1 MGTYRLYII
10 IHLGGFFMRLFSF
23 GKVVVA
29 GVLTLTMIIGT
40 MAGVALAPTEKVEAV
55 NPIVQDRYTADPAPM
70 VCSDGRLYVYTSHDE
85 DVTVNG
91 FFSMNDWSCFSTTD
105 MVNWT
110 DHGTVLSF
118 REFEWAKENSSWACQ
133 CIERDGLFY
142 LYVPINAKNG
152 QTAIGVAVSDSP
164 TGPFEDPLGEPLV
177 GPAPNYI
184 DPTVWIDTDGQAY
197 LYWGNPDLFCVKL
210 NDDMISYDDSLNSDG
225 FVKGIKK
232 WDLETADFSDLS
244 DVTNA
249 NGQIADGSYADYV
262 SEACAQAQAE
272 FGVGVRVDDKNKVRR
287 PTLYEEGPW
296 FYGRNGHYYMIYA
309 ANGIPERIDYSMSDS
324 PLGPWEYKG
333 IILDEN
339 MDDGKGT
346 GSFTNHPGIVDYKGH
361 TYIFY
366 HTGRLP
372 GGGGYK
378 RSVAVEELYYNE
390 DGTIETI
397 PMTGD
402 GPEACDTLNPYQRVE
417 AETMAEGKD
426 IEKQCFYPDDPKDKD
441 VYVTDIEDGDS
452 ILVKNVDFTEYGA
465 VEFTAQTSSEVA
477 EGETAGYIEVRLDS
491 KDGELLCNYEVFG
504 TGSYD
509 MWYLVTV
516 EIDKTKATGTHDLY
530 LCFTGDEEKTN
541 LFKFDYWQF
550 TQDEIPATPVPV
562 VTAAPVISP
571 APVNTATPA
580 PKETTAPE
588 IKAPAKAKINSVKST
603 GKGKVKVNIKRVKDA
618 KGYRI
623 KYSVNKS
630 FKKAVKS
637 IVIKKNTVTI
647 KKLKSRKKYYFKAQ
661 AFVND
666 ATGKKL
672 YGKFSNTVKVKV
684 R

>member
-1 MGTYRLYII
+1 
-10 IHLGGFFMRLFSF
+10 
-23 GKVVVA
+23 
-29 GVLTLTMIIGT
+29 
-40 MAGVALAPTEKVEAV
+40 
-55 NPIVQDRYTADPAPM
+55 
-70 VCSDGRLYVYTSHDE
+70 
-85 DVTVNG
+85 
-91 FFSMNDWSCFSTTD
+91 
-105 MVNWT
+105 
-110 DHGTVLSF
+110 
-118 REFEWAKENSSWACQ
+118 
-133 CIERDGLFY
+133 
-142 LYVPINAKNG
+142 
-152 QTAIGVAVSDSP
+152 
-164 TGPFEDPLGEPLV
+164 
-177 GPAPNYI
+177 
-184 DPTVWIDTDGQAY
+184 
-197 LYWGNPDLFCVKL
+197 
-210 NDDMISYDDSLNSDG
+210 
-225 FVKGIKK
+225 
-232 WDLETADFSDLS
+232 
-244 DVTNA
+244 
-249 NGQIADGSYADYV
+249 
-262 SEACAQAQAE
+262 
-272 FGVGVRVDDKNKVRR
+272 
-287 PTLYEEGPW
+287 
-296 FYGRNGHYYMIYA
+296 
-309 ANGIPERIDYSMSDS
+309 
-324 PLGPWEYKG
+324 
-333 IILDEN
+333 
-339 MDDGKGT
+339 
-346 GSFTNHPGIVDYKGH
+346 
-361 TYIFY
+361 
-366 HTGRLP
+366 

-417 AETMAEGKD
+417 AETMAEGKG
-426 IEKQCFYPDDPKDKD
+426 IEKQCFYPDEPENKD
-441 VYVTDIEDGDS
+441 VYVTDIENGDC
-452 ILVKNVDFTEYGA
+452 IVIKDVDFTQYGA
-465 VEFTAQTSSEVA
+465 VEFIAQTSSEVA
-477 EGETAGYIEVRLDS
+477 KGETAGHIEVRLDS
-491 KDGELLCNYEVFG
+491 EKGELLCDYEVLG

-509 MWYLVTV
+509 LWSSTTV
-516 EIDKTKATGTHDLY
+516 DIDKTKATGTHDLY
-530 LCFTGDEEKTN
+530 LCFTGDEEKTK